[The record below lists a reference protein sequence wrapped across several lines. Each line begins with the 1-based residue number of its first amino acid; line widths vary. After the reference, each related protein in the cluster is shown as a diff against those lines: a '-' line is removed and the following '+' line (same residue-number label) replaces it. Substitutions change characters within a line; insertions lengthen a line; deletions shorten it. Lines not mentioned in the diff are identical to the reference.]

1 MIKLSLF
8 PVRKFQ
14 IVIRM
19 THQVDSE
26 GVIFSTKIECDWLH
40 SDFQNRVDQFEWTP
54 SEITVEVNVER
65 LTHGKLDFSTVFVML
80 GVDFQILF
88 IIDFFGKEQGAV
100 SGEIK
105 LDLGHEHF
113 NQFIPVSQ
121 LYIFGLEFT
130 LLIRL
135 FYFSHK
141 FRGFL
146 EIGIKI
152 EEVTV
157 VKVENE
163 SNVDEGCQVGETQL
177 QEVLEL
183 NSQVPWQ
190 INHDLVWFLLVNQHV
205 IG

>member
-8 PVRKFQ
+8 PKRQFQ

-19 THQVDSE
+19 IHQVDSE
-26 GVIFSTKIECDWLH
+26 RVIFYTKFECDWLH

-54 SEITVEVNVER
+54 SEITVEVNVKR
-65 LTHGKLDFSTVFVML
+65 LTHGKLDFTTFFLML
-80 GVDFQILF
+80 GFDFQILF
-88 IIDFFGKEQGAV
+88 VIDFFGKEQGAV

-113 NQFIPVSQ
+113 NQIILVSR
-121 LYIFGLEFT
+121 LFGLEFA

-135 FYFSHK
+135 LYLRHK
-141 FRGFL
+141 FREFL
-146 EIGIKI
+146 EFGIKI

-163 SNVDEGCQVGETQL
+163 SNVDEGCQVGETQF

-190 INHDLVWFLLVNQHV
+190 INHDVVWFILVNQDV